1 MKWKTKRSCRSSQAR
16 TLGCV
21 PADEMIER
29 MSETPGHDV
38 LARLDGAG
46 ARGIGQSSWGPTGFA
61 FAPFLEEAERL
72 AKLAMEH
79 ARRGAWVEV
88 RLQNDAAK
96 GMTHKDVELAKK
108 IEDVVHWQP
117 ESGGALEG
125 TRKKISDFA

>member
-1 MKWKTKRSCRSSQAR
+1 M
-16 TLGCV
+16 GCV

-29 MSETPGHDV
+29 MSETPRHDV

-46 ARGIGQSSWGPTGFA
+46 AHGIGQSSWGPTGFA
-61 FAPFLEEAERL
+61 FAPSLEEAERL

-96 GMTHKDVELAKK
+96 GITDKDVELAKK

-125 TRKKISDFA
+125 TPQKDQRFAYIKYDE